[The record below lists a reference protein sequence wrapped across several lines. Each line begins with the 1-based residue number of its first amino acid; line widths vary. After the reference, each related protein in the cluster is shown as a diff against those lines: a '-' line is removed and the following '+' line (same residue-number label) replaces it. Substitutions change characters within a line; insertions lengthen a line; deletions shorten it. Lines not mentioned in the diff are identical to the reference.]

1 MGQRTREL
9 ILRLE
14 NSFTQMNRN
23 QLMNDLLGLYV
34 AVFVVLG
41 AGSGADKGLGLWPR
55 IAILPSLVF
64 GFDALVKFQTLS
76 INKPRVSLARVLKG
90 GLGAS

>member
-1 MGQRTREL
+1 
-9 ILRLE
+9 
-14 NSFTQMNRN
+14 
-23 QLMNDLLGLYV
+23 MNDLLGLGLYV
-34 AVFVVLG
+34 SVFVVLG
-41 AGSGADKGLGLWPR
+41 AGSGADKGLGLRPR

-76 INKPRVSLARVLKG
+76 INKPRFSLARVLMG